1 MLLLQSAS
9 VSTLFAIAL
18 IIGGVLSMG
27 NARNVQHKYLDF
39 FDCAL
44 IDDYPADDIDTEII
58 QKLCHDLEKLKRCQI
73 ASAVS

>member
-1 MLLLQSAS
+1 
-9 VSTLFAIAL
+9 
-18 IIGGVLSMG
+18 MG

-44 IDDYPADDIDTEII
+44 IDDYPADDIDIEFA
-58 QKLCHDLEKLKRCQI
+58 QKICHDLEKLRRCQI